1 MATIKEHGSGLITV
15 TTPFKMM
22 GVEIGNRMTII
33 QCENQGLWVHS
44 PVQLDDHTIKV
55 INDFGHVKW
64 VVAPSLFHYLHV
76 WSFRNIFNDNQ
87 LYGPDDIQK
96 KETKSQFHS
105 LSTLSQQEW
114 TGHIESLKVD
124 GMPKVNEYVFFH
136 KHSKTLILTDL
147 LFNSYPTSAWSTLF
161 FKLTGVYNKCAV
173 SRLYK
178 SFIKDKQKFKQS
190 VETIL
195 AWDFDRIIM
204 SHGNIIESN
213 GKSIFKD
220 SFQWL

>member
-1 MATIKEHGSGLITV
+1 
-15 TTPFKMM
+15 
-22 GVEIGNRMTII
+22 MTII

-76 WSFRNIFNDNQ
+76 WSFRNAFNDNH
-87 LYGPDDIQK
+87 LYGPEGIQK
-96 KETKSQFHS
+96 KETKSQFQS

-114 TGHIESLKVD
+114 TGHIESLKAD

-147 LFNSYPTSAWSTLF
+147 LFNSTQRLAGQHF
-161 FKLTGVYNKCAV
+161 FANR
-173 SRLYK
+173 RL
-178 SFIKDKQKFKQS
+178 Q
-190 VETIL
+190 
-195 AWDFDRIIM
+195 
-204 SHGNIIESN
+204 
-213 GKSIFKD
+213 
-220 SFQWL
+220 